1 MTVVQPRL
9 QPVNIPRVCPAP
21 VAPGGW
27 RKPEEGFLLTLAP
40 LAGDSLDPCLLCN
53 VTNLHP

>member
-40 LAGDSLDPCLLCN
+40 LAVSGPAGVSAGR
-53 VTNLHP
+53 